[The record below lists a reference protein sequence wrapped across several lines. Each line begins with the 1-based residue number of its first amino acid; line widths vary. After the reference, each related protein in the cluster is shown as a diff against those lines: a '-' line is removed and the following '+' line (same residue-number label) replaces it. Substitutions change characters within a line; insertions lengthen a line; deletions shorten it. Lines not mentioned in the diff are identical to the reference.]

1 VLQEMLK
8 ASERK
13 QVSDDN
19 KLTNREVEIVRLI
32 EKEYSNKKIAEELF
46 LSERTVETHRK
57 NIFRKTKTNSV
68 IGLIKYAYE
77 HKLV

>member
-1 VLQEMLK
+1 MLK

-19 KLTNREVEIVRLI
+19 KLTNREIEIVRLI

-77 HKLV
+77 HKLI

>member
-1 VLQEMLK
+1 MLK
-8 ASERK
+8 ASERRK
-13 QVSDDN
+13 KTDEEA

-77 HKLV
+77 RKLI